1 MYINEVENV
10 REFASL
16 LGVDYSYLTYILYKK
31 QPEKCYKSF
40 EIPKKA
46 GKTRIINAP
55 VDPLKFVQQRLSDQ
69 LWKYELYL
77 REKNN
82 INSKISHAFEKDKSI
97 FTNAR
102 IHKCKKYIVNLD
114 LKDYFN
120 SIHFGRVRGYFTNNN
135 NYRLS
140 LDIATIIAQLTCY
153 HGYLP
158 QGAPSSPIITNLI
171 SNIMDI
177 RLLSIA
183 KKYRL
188 NYTRYADDLTFSTN
202 DTKII
207 EKFDAFLNDVDKIV
221 RNSGFSLNEEKTR
234 LQYFSSRQ
242 VVTGLVVNKK
252 LNISRNYYKDTR
264 AMAHSLYTKG
274 KFIIDSNEG
283 TLSQLEGRFSFINQ
297 IDKYN
302 NNIDLSIKKRNFRTL
317 NNHEE
322 QYRRFL
328 FFKYF
333 YFNEKPLII
342 TEGKTDIL
350 YIKAALK
357 KLNAD
362 YPELVKKQAG
372 DYNFKLAFLK
382 RSTLLEYLFGFGK
395 DGADS
400 MKNLYNYFNG
410 NNGFKDYYHYFQK
423 ISVHKSICPIIFI
436 FDNEMNNKN
445 KPLYNFINH
454 INISNSSKKL
464 FEDKLYISLI
474 ENGNLFLATNHLV
487 KDKSECEIE
496 DLFDDELLELK
507 LGNKVFDR
515 SGKKDSKKYY
525 SKDIF
530 SKYVMKNYDDINFE
544 RFRPFLNNLNAIIK
558 LWNNDMTKP
567 S

>member
-1 MYINEVENV
+1 M
-10 REFASL
+10 
-16 LGVDYSYLTYILYKK
+16 
-31 QPEKCYKSF
+31 P
-40 EIPKKA
+40 A
-46 GKTRIINAP
+46 GL
-55 VDPLKFVQQRLSDQ
+55 VGG
-69 LWKYELYL
+69 YYL

-97 FTNAR
+97 FTNVR

-158 QGAPSSPIITNLI
+158 QGAHSSPIITNLI

-221 RNSGFSLNEEKTR
+221 RNSGFSLDEEKTR

-252 LNISRNYYKDTR
+252 LNIS
-264 AMAHSLYTKG
+264 
-274 KFIIDSNEG
+274 
-283 TLSQLEGRFSFINQ
+283 
-297 IDKYN
+297 
-302 NNIDLSIKKRNFRTL
+302 
-317 NNHEE
+317 
-322 QYRRFL
+322 
-328 FFKYF
+328 
-333 YFNEKPLII
+333 
-342 TEGKTDIL
+342 
-350 YIKAALK
+350 
-357 KLNAD
+357 
-362 YPELVKKQAG
+362 
-372 DYNFKLAFLK
+372 
-382 RSTLLEYLFGFGK
+382 
-395 DGADS
+395 
-400 MKNLYNYFNG
+400 
-410 NNGFKDYYHYFQK
+410 
-423 ISVHKSICPIIFI
+423 
-436 FDNEMNNKN
+436 
-445 KPLYNFINH
+445 
-454 INISNSSKKL
+454 NSSKKL
-464 FEDKLYISLI
+464 FEDKFYISLI

>member
-1 MYINEVENV
+1 M
-10 REFASL
+10 
-16 LGVDYSYLTYILYKK
+16 
-31 QPEKCYKSF
+31 P
-40 EIPKKA
+40 A
-46 GKTRIINAP
+46 GL
-55 VDPLKFVQQRLSDQ
+55 VGG
-69 LWKYELYL
+69 YYL

-97 FTNAR
+97 FTNVR

-158 QGAPSSPIITNLI
+158 QGAHSSPIITNLI

-221 RNSGFSLNEEKTR
+221 RNSGFSLDEEKTR

-322 QYRRFL
+322 QYRRF
-328 FFKYF
+328 
-333 YFNEKPLII
+333 
-342 TEGKTDIL
+342 
-350 YIKAALK
+350 
-357 KLNAD
+357 
-362 YPELVKKQAG
+362 
-372 DYNFKLAFLK
+372 
-382 RSTLLEYLFGFGK
+382 
-395 DGADS
+395 
-400 MKNLYNYFNG
+400 
-410 NNGFKDYYHYFQK
+410 
-423 ISVHKSICPIIFI
+423 FI
-436 FDNEMNNKN
+436 F
-445 KPLYNFINH
+445 
-454 INISNSSKKL
+454 
-464 FEDKLYISLI
+464 
-474 ENGNLFLATNHLV
+474 
-487 KDKSECEIE
+487 
-496 DLFDDELLELK
+496 
-507 LGNKVFDR
+507 
-515 SGKKDSKKYY
+515 
-525 SKDIF
+525 
-530 SKYVMKNYDDINFE
+530 
-544 RFRPFLNNLNAIIK
+544 
-558 LWNNDMTKP
+558 
-567 S
+567 